1 MNGIN
6 NKVTKPSPSRPPIT
20 GKTLPGTRTPPSI
33 DGSKPKLP
41 GTIMPRRITPP
52 PANGSKPKLPGTIM
66 PRRLPSPPDRSF
78 DSNRVP
84 GLTNL

>member
-1 MNGIN
+1 MNGSS
-6 NKVTKPSPSRPPIT
+6 NKITKPAPRPPIT
-20 GKTLPGTRTPPSI
+20 GKP
-33 DGSKPKLP
+33 LP

-52 PANGSKPKLPGTIM
+52 PATGSKPKPPGTIM

>member
-41 GTIMPRRITPP
+41 GTIMPRR
-52 PANGSKPKLPGTIM
+52 
-66 PRRLPSPPDRSF
+66 LPSPPDRSF

>member
-1 MNGIN
+1 MNGSS
-6 NKVTKPSPSRPPIT
+6 NKITKPSS
-20 GKTLPGTRTPPSI
+20 
-33 DGSKPKLP
+33 P

-52 PANGSKPKLPGTIM
+52 PATGSKPKPPGTIM